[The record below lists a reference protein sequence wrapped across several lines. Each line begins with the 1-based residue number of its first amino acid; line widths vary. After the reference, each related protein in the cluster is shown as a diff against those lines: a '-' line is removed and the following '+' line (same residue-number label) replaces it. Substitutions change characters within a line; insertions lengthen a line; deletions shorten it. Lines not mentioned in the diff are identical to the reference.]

1 MKKILILLLPIMVY
15 AESFSEL
22 LQIANK
28 NLLLQ
33 SKQQELN
40 AKKALYGAAKSKNYP
55 TLSASLQAIYLK
67 DHPAMF
73 LHLPS
78 PGLPPEF
85 QVGTQQNYIGQI
97 TLRYPIF
104 SGFAISSLIEK
115 SKLDIQKSRLELQ
128 DARRNLYLQ
137 ISTLYG
143 ALYSIDAAIKANTEA
158 MKAVTSSY
166 KKAKGFFEAGLL
178 APSELENIKAKKFE
192 TKAMLQKLRI
202 ERKSMLSRLSYL
214 TNRPI
219 KEIAAL
225 PEIRIESERALI
237 QTALSH
243 REDLKALEKV
253 LQMDEEDLR
262 LAESTR
268 YPTLAI
274 EGALKTQGENLKL
287 NGDGYTNPNKSYIAL
302 AAEWKLFD
310 GFESAHRIEAAK
322 AKRLGRILLLKD
334 YKNRIETELQTAL
347 ENLESLQS
355 EKEAKT
361 AQLSAQQSYYKL
373 TRGRFENH
381 LAGADELSRAIAAK
395 AEAQARLKE
404 IEARIF
410 QQKCKILLESS
421 LKSFEQSITPE
432 PGL

>member
-1 MKKILILLLPIMVY
+1 M
-15 AESFSEL
+15 
-22 LQIANK
+22 
-28 NLLLQ
+28 
-33 SKQQELN
+33 
-40 AKKALYGAAKSKNYP
+40 
-55 TLSASLQAIYLK
+55 
-67 DHPAMF
+67 
-73 LHLPS
+73 
-78 PGLPPEF
+78 
-85 QVGTQQNYIGQI
+85 
-97 TLRYPIF
+97 
-104 SGFAISSLIEK
+104 
-115 SKLDIQKSRLELQ
+115 
-128 DARRNLYLQ
+128 RN
-137 ISTLYG
+137 
-143 ALYSIDAAIKANTEA
+143 
-158 MKAVTSSY
+158 
-166 KKAKGFFEAGLL
+166 AGLID
-178 APSELENIKAKKFE
+178 P
-192 TKAMLQKLRI
+192 TRI
-202 ERKSMLSRLSYL
+202 EEYL
-214 TNRPI
+214 
-219 KEIAAL
+219 
-225 PEIRIESERALI
+225 ERGGY
-237 QTALSH
+237 
-243 REDLKALEKV
+243 KALEKV